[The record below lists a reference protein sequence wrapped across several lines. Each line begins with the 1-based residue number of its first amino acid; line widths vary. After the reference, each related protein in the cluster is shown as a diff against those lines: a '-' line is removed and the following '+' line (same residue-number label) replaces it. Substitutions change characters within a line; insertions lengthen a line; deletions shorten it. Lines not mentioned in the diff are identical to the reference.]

1 MSTDDRKWEIIESE
15 YLIRR
20 PWLTARRDRVKLP
33 TGVEIPEYYILEY
46 PDWVNVIAITKE
58 GKFVLVRQY
67 RHGIKETR
75 YEICAGV
82 CETGEEPL
90 LSAQREL
97 YEETGYGN
105 GNWTK
110 LMTISA
116 NASTMTNI
124 THCYLATEVERIS
137 TQHLEETEDLTVHL
151 LDEEEVKALLLNN
164 DNNTILGFDVNL
176 ICDFFLNTERQGPG
190 SPEVTLK
197 ALSFIDNLTD
207 KSLIAD
213 LGCGTGGQTMILAQH
228 APGKITGIDFFP
240 GFIERFNKNAEK
252 LNLQNRV
259 KGIVGSMDDLS
270 FEKDSLDLIWSE
282 GAIYNI
288 GFERGLKEWR
298 NYLKPGGYLAVS
310 ESVWFTDQR
319 PAEIHDFWMSAYTE
333 IDTVPNKV
341 AQIQKAGY
349 IPVATFILPENCW
362 IEHYFAPQ
370 AKAEEIF
377 RRKHAG
383 SRIVEELITSNH
395 HEAELYSKYKAYYGY
410 AFFICKKGFSLRR

>member
-1 MSTDDRKWEIIESE
+1 M
-15 YLIRR
+15 
-20 PWLTARRDRVKLP
+20 
-33 TGVEIPEYYILEY
+33 
-46 PDWVNVIAITKE
+46 
-58 GKFVLVRQY
+58 
-67 RHGIKETR
+67 
-75 YEICAGV
+75 
-82 CETGEEPL
+82 
-90 LSAQREL
+90 
-97 YEETGYGN
+97 
-105 GNWTK
+105 
-110 LMTISA
+110 
-116 NASTMTNI
+116 
-124 THCYLATEVERIS
+124 
-137 TQHLEETEDLTVHL
+137 
-151 LDEEEVKALLLNN
+151 NN

-197 ALSFIDNLTD
+197 ALSFIDNLTN

-228 APGKITGIDFFP
+228 VPGKITGIDFFP

-270 FEKDSLDLIWSE
+270 FEK
-282 GAIYNI
+282 
-288 GFERGLKEWR
+288 
-298 NYLKPGGYLAVS
+298 

-319 PAEIHDFWMSAYTE
+319 PAEIHDFWMNAYTE